1 MPAVVR
7 PVSDERDGLL
17 TFLAHQ
23 RHVLRVAAYGL
34 TDREAR
40 LTPTASAFSIEG
52 VLRHVTTVERSWTAA
67 IAGRDS
73 AGAPVEAVSIGE
85 VVADHVRACAET
97 DAVVATVP
105 DLNQAVPVPA
115 RARWAPPEVDAWSV
129 RWVLLHL
136 IQETAR
142 HAGHADLIR
151 ESIDGATALPL
162 MAAVEQWPPRRT
174 ITPWSRPF
182 DHRLPGGA

>member
-7 PVSDERDGLL
+7 PVNDERDGLM

-23 RHVLRVAAYGL
+23 RHVLRIAAHGL
-34 TDREAR
+34 TDSEAR
-40 LTPTASAFSIEG
+40 LTPTASSFSIEA

-73 AGAPVEAVSIGE
+73 VGARAGAVSIGE

-97 DAVVATVP
+97 DAVVATVA
-105 DLNQAVPVPA
+105 DLDQAVPVPA
-115 RARWAPPEVDAWSV
+115 GARWAPPDVDAWSV

-174 ITPWSRPF
+174 ITPWSRPV
-182 DHRLPGGA
+182 DSRPAGGA